1 MVKKNLSYPTSMQY
15 MDNLH
20 FYDTINHVTGVQEDA
35 DPVTTNGSIDYAG
48 TTGREMAVEYNEW
61 GISRH

>member
-1 MVKKNLSYPTSMQY
+1 MQY

-35 DPVTTNGSIDYAG
+35 EPVTTNGSMDYAG